1 MNRRDF
7 LRAGASAL
15 ALSMLPAS
23 LLALDTSE
31 KKPNF
36 LIIMADDV
44 SWSSF
49 GCADSGLFTR
59 TPNIDTLATEGV
71 RFTNF
76 FCASAQCAPVRH
88 ELYTGLLP
96 PSSGVYDN
104 GNKPRAKYRNVV
116 DYLGAAGYNVGLAG
130 KLHFKSESKFA
141 EVPGFTSNANHSA
154 PTWSLDGAR
163 HFISKA
169 QAKDQ
174 PFCLFLCS
182 VHAHHPWT
190 IGDSSRFPVDEMV
203 LPPHMVDGPVTR
215 ACMSEHAA
223 EVEDLDNQVGATMQ
237 LLKDMKLEEDTVLI
251 FLSEQGTAMPNGKWS
266 IYDFGCRALCT
277 VRWPGKIKPGTT
289 TDAIAM
295 YCDIVPTLVDLAGGT
310 ISDKIDGRSLSKV
323 LLSDD
328 TSESRKHALLFGQKH
343 LKQRALRKKD
353 YKLIWNPNTD
363 EVYNQPNIMGSK
375 GNKRFH
381 DAWQEWVEKAKTDPV
396 ARAKVDRIIKH
407 PEFELYDI
415 RTDPFETK
423 NLADNPEHSQRVKNM
438 LSELKKELA
447 MLKDELAKE

>member
-7 LRAGASAL
+7 LRAGAAAL

-116 DYLGAAGYNVGLAG
+116 DYLGAAGYDVGLAG
-130 KLHFKSESKFA
+130 KLHFSSRSKFTK
-141 EVPGFTSNANHSA
+141 VGGFTSNCNHSA
-154 PTWSLDGAR
+154 PTWSLDGAKD
-163 HFISKA
+163 FISKA
-169 QAKDQ
+169 QSEDQ
-174 PFCLFLCS
+174 PFCLFICS

-190 IGDSSRFPVDEMV
+190 IGDSSRFPADNMA

-223 EVEDLDNQVGATMQ
+223 EVEDLDNQVGAAMK

-295 YCDIVPTLVDLAGGT
+295 YCDIVPTLVDFAGGT

-375 GNKRFH
+375 GTKRFH
-381 DAWQEWVEKAKTDPV
+381 DAWQEWIEMAATDPM
-396 ARAKVDRIIKH
+396 AKAKVDRIIKH
-407 PEFELYDI
+407 PEFELYDVGN
-415 RTDPFETK
+415 DPFETK

>member
-1 MNRRDF
+1 MNRREF
-7 LRAGASAL
+7 LRAGGAGLAASV
-15 ALSMLPAS
+15 LPAP
-23 LLALDTSE
+23 LLAGATSN
-31 KKPNF
+31 KRPNF
-36 LIIMADDV
+36 VIVMADDV

-49 GCADSGLFTR
+49 GCTDSGLFTR
-59 TPNIDTLATEGV
+59 TPNIDKLATEGA

-76 FCASAQCAPVRH
+76 FCASAQCCPVRH

-116 DYLGAAGYNVGLAG
+116 DYLGVAGYNVGLAG
-130 KLHFKSESKFA
+130 KLHFNSESTFA
-141 EVPGFTSNANHSA
+141 KVPGFTSNGNHSA
-154 PTWSLDGAR
+154 PTWSLDGAKD
-163 HFISKA
+163 FISKA
-169 QAKDQ
+169 QSKDQ

-190 IGDSSRFPVDEMV
+190 IGDSSRFPADKMV

-237 LLKDMKLEEDTVLI
+237 LLKDMKLEEETVLI

-277 VRWPGKIKPGTT
+277 VRWPGKIEPGTT
-289 TDAIAM
+289 MDAIAM

-323 LLSDD
+323 LLSAD
-328 TSESRKHALLFGQKH
+328 TSESREHALLFGQKC
-343 LKQRALRKKD
+343 LRQRALRTKD
-353 YKLIWNPNTD
+353 YKLIWNPDTD
-363 EVYNQPNIMGSK
+363 RVYQQKQIMMTK
-375 GNKRFH
+375 RKRFH

-396 ARAKVDRIIKH
+396 AKAKVDRIIKH

-423 NLADNPEHSQRVKNM
+423 NLADNPEHSQRIEDM
-438 LSELKKELA
+438 LSELKKQLA
-447 MLKDELAKE
+447 ILKDELAQK